1 MQQQAKQL
9 AAAVSVFKLDAAQA
23 KVVESVKPVEAA
35 AKAPLVER
43 RGPNRAKNV
52 TRLSV
57 AKAQPAAAT
66 VAKSGTDDEW
76 TEF

>member
-9 AAAVSVFKLDAAQA
+9 AAAVAVFKLDTAQA
-23 KVVESVKPVEAA
+23 KVSDTIRPAAAVESKPS
-35 AKAPLVER
+35 LVER

-52 TRLSV
+52 TRL
-57 AKAQPAAAT
+57 AAAKPKRAPA
-66 VAKSGTDDEW
+66 AKSGTDDEW